1 MPFNVEQFL
10 EVIKNYNLAIG
21 ILPVVIAFS
30 LGILSIWVLI
40 RKKEYADVVINNILA
55 VFWIWNGAVYHLGFF
70 LKINPA
76 ARIFGILFIIQ
87 GLLFLYYGNFTRK
100 LQYTFRKGVYYTIA
114 WVLILYAILI
124 YNILSPLLGHV
135 YPVAPLFGI
144 APCPTTIFTLGIIIF
159 TNEKMPKIILIVP
172 FIWSL
177 VGGSAAIFFGIY
189 EDVLLLISGFL
200 TIALIYF
207 RNKSKNVKQF

>member
-30 LGILSIWVLI
+30 LGILAIWELV
-40 RKKEYADVVINNILA
+40 KKKKHADKLINNILA

-87 GLLFLYYGNFTRK
+87 GLLFLYYGNFTSK

-114 WVLILYAILI
+114 WVLIVYAILI
-124 YNILSPLLGHV
+124 YNILSPFLGHV

-144 APCPTTIFTLGIIIF
+144 APCPTTIFTLGILIF
-159 TNEKMPKIILIVP
+159 TNEKMPKVILIVP

-177 VGGSAAIFFGIY
+177 IGGSASILFGIY
-189 EDVLLLISGFL
+189 EDILLLISGVL

-207 RNKSKNVKQF
+207 RNKSKNLK